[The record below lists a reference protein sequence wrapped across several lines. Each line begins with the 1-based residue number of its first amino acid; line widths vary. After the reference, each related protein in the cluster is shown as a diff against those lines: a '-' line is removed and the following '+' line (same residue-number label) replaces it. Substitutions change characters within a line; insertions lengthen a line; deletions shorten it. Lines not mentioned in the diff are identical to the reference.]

1 MKVLRTKD
9 ILKKCLAE
17 ISYLLYKTGVKKNP
31 LHVCSVE
38 ETIDELITTDK
49 SMVRFGDS
57 DITMIRGKNVTL
69 QEAQPEITDSL
80 KRILAYQYKGLIVAI
95 PMIFEDLSPYQKTT
109 RSFWKEH
116 LFFSRKVYEEYC
128 NTDKMYYNAY
138 ISRVYYPYQ
147 DKSKCAG
154 WIENI
159 KKIWENKDVIIVE
172 GSRTHNGVGNDL
184 LDTAR
189 SVQRII
195 GPASGAYA
203 KIEDIFSACKK
214 CSPKKLFLISMGS
227 TAKILAERLF
237 LEGYRVLDI
246 GNMDMEYEWYLMKA
260 RGKEKIKKHDCMSL
274 EDNKKAGYQEY
285 LDQIITVI
293 E

>member
-9 ILKKCLAE
+9 ILKRCLAD

-80 KRILAYQYKGLIVAI
+80 KRILAYQYEGLIIAV

-109 RSFWKEH
+109 RNFWKEH

-214 CSPKKLFLISMGS
+214 CSKKKLFLISMGS

-260 RGKEKIKKHDCMSL
+260 REKEKIKKHDCMSL